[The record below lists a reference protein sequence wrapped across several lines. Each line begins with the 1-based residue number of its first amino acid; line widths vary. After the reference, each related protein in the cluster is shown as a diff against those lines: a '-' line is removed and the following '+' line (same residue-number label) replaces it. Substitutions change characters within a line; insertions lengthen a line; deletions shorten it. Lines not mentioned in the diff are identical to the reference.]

1 MNLVDNLAGNTRL
14 RVEALRTAP
23 SRKINKAFSESS
35 DPEIAARE
43 LFEGLQGSEI
53 ACVVFFCC
61 TQYDLKALSKQ
72 LEALFGE
79 TPVVGCTT
87 AGEITPLGYQ
97 KGSITGFSLPGS
109 EFSVGTCL
117 IKELASF
124 SVEQVKG
131 KIEHLVGMVKARAI
145 APFEKN
151 SFAISL
157 LDGLSIKQEEILQA
171 IDRSMSEIP
180 LVGGSAGDDL
190 LFHDTHVY
198 YQGEF
203 HSNAAV
209 IIIVNTPLPFKVMS
223 DHHLIGQTE
232 KLIITSADPQE
243 RTVHELNAE
252 PAAQEYCRV
261 MGLKFEELSSEN
273 FALNPLAVQFGDQT
287 FVRAIQKVN
296 DDNSLTF
303 FCAVD
308 VGVVLTKM
316 KSQGLAKHARYMLN
330 DVSSSIGEL
339 QLVIAY
345 DCIHRRMEAEG
356 KGVYNELSEIYRQN
370 NFIGFN
376 TYGEQYK
383 DKHINHTLSCVAI
396 GSAPS

>member
-1 MNLVDNLAGNTRL
+1 MTSANNVQAI
-14 RVEALRTAP
+14 
-23 SRKINKAFSESS
+23 RKAVSESR
-35 DPEIAARE
+35 DPIIAVRE
-43 LFEGLQGSEI
+43 LHEGLKSDDI
-53 ACVVFFCC
+53 ACVLFFCC
-61 TQYDLKALSKQ
+61 TQYDLDTLSSEIKK
-72 LEALFGE
+72 LFGDI
-79 TPVVGCTT
+79 PVVGCTT

-97 KGSITGFSLPGS
+97 SGTITGFSLPS
-109 EFSVGTCL
+109 SQFSVDGCL

-124 SVEQVKG
+124 SVKQVKG
-131 KIEHLVGMVKARAI
+131 KIEELLSLVKKRAI
-145 APFEKN
+145 ASFEKN

-171 IDRSMSEIP
+171 IDKSLGEIP

-198 YQGEF
+198 YDGEF

-209 IIIVNTPLPFKVMS
+209 IIILNTVLPFKVIS
-223 DHHLIGQTE
+223 DHHLVGQEE
-232 KLIITSADPQE
+232 KLIITDADPQE

-252 PAAQEYCRV
+252 PAALEYCRIT
-261 MGLKFEELSSEN
+261 GLAREDLSSVN

-287 FVRAIQKVN
+287 FIRAIQKVN
-296 DDNSLTF
+296 DDDSLTF

-308 VGVVLTKM
+308 LGVVLTKM
-316 KSQGLAKHARYMLN
+316 ESNGITQHTRYMLSEAT
-330 DVSSSIGEL
+330 DLIGEI

-345 DCIHRRMEAEG
+345 DCIHRRMEAEATG
-356 KGVYNELSEIYRQN
+356 LQDEVSQIYRQN

-396 GSAPS
+396 GYASS